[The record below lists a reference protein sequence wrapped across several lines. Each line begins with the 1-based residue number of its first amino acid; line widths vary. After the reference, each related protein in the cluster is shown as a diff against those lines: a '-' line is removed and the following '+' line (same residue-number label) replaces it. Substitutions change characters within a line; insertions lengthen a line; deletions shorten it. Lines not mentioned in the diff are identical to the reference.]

1 MIPEDVSH
9 SIKISRL
16 LVFLSFFV
24 CLFFDLDSNKTW
36 ANKNSCGRIITYYC
50 KQQGGSFPGLPRL
63 HYLLGCSMID
73 QELGGG
79 KGLGTRPSGRNMEV
93 NLQIE
98 CN

>member
-1 MIPEDVSH
+1 M
-9 SIKISRL
+9 
-16 LVFLSFFV
+16 
-24 CLFFDLDSNKTW
+24 
-36 ANKNSCGRIITYYC
+36 YYC
-50 KQQGGSFPGLPRL
+50 KQQGNSFPGLPQL

-98 CN
+98 CH